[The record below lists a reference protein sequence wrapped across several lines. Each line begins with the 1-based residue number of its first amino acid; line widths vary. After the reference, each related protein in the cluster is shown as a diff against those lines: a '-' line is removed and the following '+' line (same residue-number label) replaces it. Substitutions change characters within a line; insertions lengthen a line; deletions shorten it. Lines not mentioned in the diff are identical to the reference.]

1 MTVGSI
7 TWDVARVGGL
17 MAYALTTASV
27 LIGILLSLKWR
38 NETWPRFV
46 TNELHRF
53 VTLVGLVFVGVH
65 TLAVALDPFIGFTPL
80 EVIVPFAA
88 HYRPLYVAL
97 GIVAAYVAIAVYL
110 SERLRSRIG
119 YDWWRRF
126 HFLAF
131 AVFVLATVHGLG
143 TGSDSRAPWAIAL
156 YAGSGILVLGLLA
169 LRMLPSRAGDGH
181 PVVAAVV
188 VLLAVEMVLWAA
200 TGPLRT
206 GWNEVANNGNGSGA
220 APSAAPAGTGVGGG
234 ASFP

>member
-1 MTVGSI
+1 MTVSSI

-17 MAYALTTASV
+17 VAYVLTTASV
-27 LIGILLSLKWR
+27 VIGILLSLKWR

-53 VTLVGLVFVGVH
+53 VSLVSLVFVGIH
-65 TLAVALDPFIGFTPL
+65 TLAVAVDPFIGFTPL
-80 EVIVPFAA
+80 EVVVPFAS
-88 HYRPLYVAL
+88 HYRPLWVAL
-97 GIVAAYVAIAVYL
+97 GIVAAYLGIAIYL

-131 AVFVLATVHGLG
+131 AVFVLATLHGLG
-143 TGSDSRAPWAIAL
+143 TGSDSKAPWAIAM
-156 YAGSGILVLGLLA
+156 YAACGLLVVGLLA
-169 LRMLPSRAGDGH
+169 LRMVPKASAGH
-181 PVVAAVV
+181 PVVAAAV
-188 VLLAVEMVLWAA
+188 VLLAIEMVLWAA
-200 TGPLRT
+200 TGPLRP

-220 APSAAPAGTGVGGG
+220 APSAAPAGTGDGGG